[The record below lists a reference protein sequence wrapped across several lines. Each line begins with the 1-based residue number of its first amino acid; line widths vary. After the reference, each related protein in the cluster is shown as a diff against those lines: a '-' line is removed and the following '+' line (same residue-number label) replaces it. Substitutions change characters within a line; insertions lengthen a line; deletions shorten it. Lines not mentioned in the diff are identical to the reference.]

1 MPTRASEFIG
11 RIIPVLGGPAELAI
25 VGSAVPNSGP
35 GVSGLQE
42 SKLEGTAGGAH
53 LWHHQLRRPVP
64 VSRWVDCRQCADS
77 ALKEPALKAAFSTL
91 CWDVAACP
99 CQSVSKF
106 RLTGSGC

>member
-1 MPTRASEFIG
+1 M
-11 RIIPVLGGPAELAI
+11 PVLGGPAELAI

-35 GVSGLQE
+35 GASGLDE

-53 LWHHQLRRPVP
+53 LWHHQLRQPVP